1 MMSRCHSWVKRWV
14 PRVRHQVPTNLSEV
28 SFLIWMKAFE
38 ILMRRSAT
46 IAPGR
51 RVKRHVTAQ
60 ILHNTRPFHWKLMQ
74 VPYRFQFS
82 YGDRN
87 SHRMIQLLK
96 KVSSCIVRRYSGGFR
111 VFSSTTLVEPPITA
125 ASALH
130 ATTNGDT
137 TVTLP
142 PPTSLQLR
150 RVFYMAALPMIGFGI
165 MDQTVMLQA
174 GHAIDCTLGVTFGL
188 PTLTAAAFGQVCS
201 DASGVMFGNT
211 LEQFASRIGLPS
223 SGLSAAQC
231 ALPIVQ
237 RTKFV
242 ASLAGVI
249 LGCTLGL
256 FNLLIIDTER
266 SSTLKLQALHE
277 EQEFEFLVE
286 ASNAE
291 RKDVTVLT
299 VTGPDVDGILASM
312 TAALALR
319 GCSLVELH
327 AKGKPSSASGTP
339 ESDDSPGNGTIIATA
354 DDLVPET
361 PLGVKDVFY
370 VVDRRTGQPFEDDEL
385 HDLAESLL
393 EATRTPMNAIGVKAV
408 INELEKSNQALRQ
421 RVRRLEEVVKEKQ
434 IRVVPTPIHAKD
446 YVVSEK

>member
-1 MMSRCHSWVKRWV
+1 MQRPIRLAFAYAHRSCHC
-14 PRVRHQVPTNLSEV
+14 
-28 SFLIWMKAFE
+28 
-38 ILMRRSAT
+38 
-46 IAPGR
+46 R
-51 RVKRHVTAQ
+51 RV
-60 ILHNTRPFHWKLMQ
+60 
-74 VPYRFQFS
+74 
-82 YGDRN
+82 
-87 SHRMIQLLK
+87 QLLK
-96 KVSSCIVRRYSGGFR
+96 EIPSRKIRRDPGFR
-111 VFSSTTLVEPPITA
+111 VFSSTTLPESSIISTA
-125 ASALH
+125 TLQS
-130 ATTNGDT
+130 TTGET
-137 TVTLP
+137 AVGVP
-142 PPTSLQLR
+142 PPTSIQLR
-150 RVFYMAALPMIGFGI
+150 RVFYKAALPMIGFGI

-188 PTLTAAAFGQVCS
+188 STLTAAAIGQVCS
-201 DASGVMFGNT
+201 DASGVLFGNT
-211 LEQFASRIGLPS
+211 LEQFASRIGLPP
-223 SGLSAAQC
+223 SGLTAAQC

-256 FNLLIIDTER
+256 LNLLIIDTER

-327 AKGKPSSASGTP
+327 AKGKSSSGTNTAEGYEETP
-339 ESDDSPGNGTIIATA
+339 RGVASMAETDDTA
-354 DDLVPET
+354 PQP
-361 PLGVKDVFY
+361 PLGVQDVFY
-370 VVDRRTGQPFEDDEL
+370 VVDRRTGKPFEDDEL
-385 HDLAESLL
+385 QDLAQSLL

-408 INELEKSNQALRQ
+408 INELEKSNQALKQ

-434 IRVVPTPIHAKD
+434 IRVVPTPIHAND
-446 YVVSEK
+446 YALSEK

>member
-1 MMSRCHSWVKRWV
+1 MIQASK
-14 PRVRHQVPTNLSEV
+14 
-28 SFLIWMKAFE
+28 E
-38 ILMRRSAT
+38 IP
-46 IAPGR
+46 APNI
-51 RVKRHVTAQ
+51 Q
-60 ILHNTRPFHWKLMQ
+60 
-74 VPYRFQFS
+74 
-82 YGDRN
+82 RN
-87 SHRMIQLLK
+87 SVLR
-96 KVSSCIVRRYSGGFR
+96 G
-111 VFSSTTLVEPPITA
+111 FSSTTFAESSIATTA
-125 ASALH
+125 ALQS
-130 ATTNGDT
+130 TTGDT
-137 TVTLP
+137 VVGVP
-142 PPTSLQLR
+142 PPTSVQLR
-150 RVFYMAALPMIGFGI
+150 RVFYKAALPMIGFGI

-188 PTLTAAAFGQVCS
+188 STLTAAAIGQVCS
-201 DASGVMFGNT
+201 DASGVLFGNT
-211 LEQFASRIGLPS
+211 LEQFASRIGLPP
-223 SGLSAAQC
+223 SGLTASQC

-256 FNLLIIDTER
+256 LNLLIIDTER

-327 AKGKPSSASGTP
+327 AKGRASSASNKPDVGI
-339 ESDDSPGNGTIIATA
+339 ES
-354 DDLVPET
+354 PET
-361 PLGVKDVFY
+361 DAVIANIDKLAPEKSLSGVQDVFF
-370 VVDRRTGQPFEDDEL
+370 VVDRRTGKPFEDDEL
-385 HDLAESLL
+385 QDLAQSLL
-393 EATRTPMNAIGVKAV
+393 DATRTPMNAIGVKAV
-408 INELEKSNQALRQ
+408 INELEKSNQALKQ

-434 IRVVPTPIHAKD
+434 IRVVPTPVHAKD
-446 YVVSEK
+446 YVLSAK